1 MLKRLP
7 ATFTTYSLISIGLV
21 AAVLAGL
28 ALAKEGPARGGA
40 PTYAA
45 LAVETGVIT
54 PQESFAMQRTFSGR
68 VEARRQ
74 SGLGFELAGRLARVW
89 VEEGA
94 VVEAGQ
100 RLAELDTER
109 LEAQRSELVAAH
121 AEAKA
126 NLSLA
131 EVTFKRLRSIVDKG
145 GVSQQELDES
155 RETLRAAEAAL
166 SLAGQRISTIDIELG
181 KSRLVAPFA
190 AVVIARLADE
200 GHVLEAGYP
209 VLTLQERAVPEIR
222 IGVAGRTLEQ
232 LQPGRLYPVS
242 WHGQTFEARLRVL
255 LPVRAVATR
264 TVDALFDP
272 IDPPSGLLTGDM
284 VTLTLE
290 SSVKERGS
298 WLPLSALAE
307 GKRGLWSV
315 YVAEPLERPV
325 GEPAATH
332 RISRHTVDVV
342 YNSGDRVYVK
352 GPLKPDQRVVISG
365 LQRVVPGQP
374 VRLANSVAS
383 VAELNR

>member
-7 ATFTTYSLISIGLV
+7 ATFTAYSLISLGLA

-28 ALAKEGPARGGA
+28 ALAKGGPVQSGT
-40 PTYAA
+40 PPLAA

-54 PQESFAMQRTFSGR
+54 PQENFTMQRTFSGR

-74 SGLGFELAGRLARVW
+74 SGLGFELSGRLARVW

-109 LEAQRSELVAAH
+109 LEAQRNELVAAH

-131 EVTFKRLRSIVDKG
+131 KVTFKRLRGIVDKG
-145 GVSQQELDES
+145 GVSHQALDES
-155 RETLRAAEAAL
+155 REALRAAEAAL

-222 IGVAGRTLEQ
+222 IGVAGRTLDQ
-232 LQPGRLYPVS
+232 LLPGRLYPLF

-255 LPVRAVATR
+255 LPVRKVATR

-272 IDPPSGLLTGDM
+272 VDPPPGLLTGDM
-284 VTLTLE
+284 VTLSLE
-290 SSVKERGS
+290 SSVRERGS

-315 YVAEPLERPV
+315 YVAEPLAKPV

-332 RISRHTVDVV
+332 RIARHTVDVV

-352 GPLKPDQRVVISG
+352 GPLAPDQRVVVSG
-365 LQRVVPGQP
+365 IPRIVPGQP
-374 VRLANSVAS
+374 VRLANPAVSM
-383 VAELNR
+383 AEVGR

>member
-1 MLKRLP
+1 MPMRQQ
-7 ATFTTYSLISIGLV
+7 ATHITYTLILLGLA

-28 ALAKEGPARGGA
+28 ALAKGA
-40 PTYAA
+40 PVPGGGVSHAA

-54 PQESFAMQRTFSGR
+54 PQESFTMQRTFSGR

-145 GVSQQELDES
+145 GVSHQELDES
-155 RETLRAAEAAL
+155 REALRAAEAAL

-181 KSRLVAPFA
+181 KSRLVAPFS

-209 VLTLQERAVPEIR
+209 VLTLQERAAPEIR
-222 IGVAGRTLEQ
+222 VGVAGRTLDQ
-232 LQPGRLYPVS
+232 LQPDRLYPVA

-255 LPVRAVATR
+255 LPVRAVTTR

-272 IDPPSGLLTGDM
+272 VDPPPGLLTGDM
-284 VTLTLE
+284 VTLSLQ
-290 SSVKERGS
+290 SPVRERGN

-315 YVAEPLERPV
+315 YIAEPLEKPT
-325 GEPAATH
+325 GESAATH
-332 RISRHTVDVV
+332 RITRHTVDVV
-342 YNSGDRVYVK
+342 YSSGDRVYVK
-352 GPLKPDQRVVISG
+352 GQLKADQRVVVSG
-365 LQRVVPGQP
+365 IQRVVPGQP
-374 VRLANSVAS
+374 VRLANPAVSM
-383 VAELNR
+383 AEVSR